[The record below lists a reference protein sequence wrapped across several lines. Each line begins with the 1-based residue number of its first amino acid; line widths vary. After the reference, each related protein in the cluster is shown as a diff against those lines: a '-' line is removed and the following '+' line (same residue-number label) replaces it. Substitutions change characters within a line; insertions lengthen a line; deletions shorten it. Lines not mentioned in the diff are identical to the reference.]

1 MSRSYPIWV
10 QTHNNAYSNNGAKSQ
25 GIRDTAQSNI
35 FVGTSANNSYL
46 FGDFEINH
54 TDNGKEKTYNFY
66 VDGVLVKTAT
76 YQKNKKEMQSKSF
89 NFIPNEAELKKQY
102 FQKWKDEEEQKEAA
116 FRNERYAERLRVNG
130 FRD

>member
-10 QTHNNAYSNNGAKSQ
+10 DTQNNAYSNNGAKSQ

-54 TDNGKEKTYNFY
+54 FDNGKEKTYNFY
-66 VDGVLVKTAT
+66 VDGHLIKTAT
-76 YQKNKKEMQSKSF
+76 YQKNKKDMTFTNF
-89 NFIPNEAELKKQY
+89 NSENNLKAKY

-116 FRNERYAERLRVNG
+116 FRNERLAERRRLNG

>member
-10 QTHNNAYSNNGAKSQ
+10 DTQNNAYSNNGAKSQ
-25 GIRDTAQSNI
+25 GIRDTAHSNI

-54 TDNGKEKTYNFY
+54 KDNGKEKTYNFY
-66 VDGVLVKTAT
+66 FDGELIKTAT
-76 YQKNKKEMQSKSF
+76 YNKNKKTMKATAFLSE
-89 NFIPNEAELKKQY
+89 EALKEKY
-102 FQKWKDEEEQKEAA
+102 FKKWKDEEAQKEAA

-130 FRD
+130 YRD

>member
-10 QTHNNAYSNNGAKSQ
+10 DTQNNAYSNNGAKSQ
-25 GIRDTAQSNI
+25 GIRDTAHSNI

-54 TDNGKEKTYNFY
+54 KDNGKQKTYNFY
-66 VDGVLVKTAT
+66 VDGHLIKTAT
-76 YQKNKKEMQSKSF
+76 YQKNKKDMTFTNF
-89 NFIPNEAELKKQY
+89 NSENNLKAKY

-116 FRNERYAERLRVNG
+116 FRNERLAERRRLNG

>member
-10 QTHNNAYSNNGAKSQ
+10 STHNNAYSNNVAKSQ

-66 VDGVLVKTAT
+66 VDRHLIKTAT
-76 YQKNKKEMQSKSF
+76 YQKNKKSMLFK
-89 NFIPNEAELKKQY
+89 NFLSESNLKEKY

-116 FRNERYAERLRVNG
+116 FRNKRYAERQRLNG
-130 FRD
+130 GYNVK

>member
-10 QTHNNAYSNNGAKSQ
+10 DTQNNAYSNNGAKSQ

-54 TDNGKEKTYNFY
+54 KDNGKEKTYNFY
-66 VDGVLVKTAT
+66 VDGHLIKTAT
-76 YQKNKKEMQSKSF
+76 YQKNKKDMTFTNF
-89 NFIPNEAELKKQY
+89 NSENNLKAKY
-102 FQKWKDEEEQKEAA
+102 FQKWKDEEEAKAQA

>member
-10 QTHNNAYSNNGAKSQ
+10 STHNNAYSNNGAKSQ

-54 TDNGKEKTYNFY
+54 RDNGKEKTYNFY
-66 VDGVLVKTAT
+66 VDGHLIKTAT
-76 YQKNKKEMQSKSF
+76 YQKNKKD
-89 NFIPNEAELKKQY
+89 LK
-102 FQKWKDEEEQKEAA
+102 
-116 FRNERYAERLRVNG
+116 
-130 FRD
+130 